1 MKEITNIP
9 VLSRPSNEYK
19 IKTIF
24 LRQTQ
29 EMELLHLETRTL
41 QRKHQEVLPKNIKPI
56 AFTLNDPPCEDKLG
70 NVTIRTSVPNITT
83 KAEQTHC

>member
-1 MKEITNIP
+1 MQSMKEITKQKGMQSHDLGHQIS

-29 EMELLHLETRTL
+29 EMELC
-41 QRKHQEVLPKNIKPI
+41 I
-56 AFTLNDPPCEDKLG
+56 
-70 NVTIRTSVPNITT
+70 
-83 KAEQTHC
+83 